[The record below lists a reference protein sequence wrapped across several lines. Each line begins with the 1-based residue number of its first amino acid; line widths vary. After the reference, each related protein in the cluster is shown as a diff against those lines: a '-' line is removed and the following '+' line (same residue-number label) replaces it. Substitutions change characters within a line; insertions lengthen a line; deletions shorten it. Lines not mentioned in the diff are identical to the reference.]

1 MFVLSLLPGFRCRFT
16 PACGL
21 SALRALL
28 PPPFGLWFAALGPDC
43 RRPSGFVAAAFRAVV
58 CSPPWGCVLPPF
70 QGLNVCFVPVTGVP
84 LSLHPG
90 LCSASPSGLL
100 PPLLPGLLLLRACG
114 VTLGSVVAAQ
124 LLADGGEQAVD
135 VAGPD
140 SQQNVKVKTFD

>member
-1 MFVLSLLPGFRCRFT
+1 MFVLSLSPGFRCRFT

-21 SALRALL
+21 SALGALL
-28 PPPFGLWFAALGPDC
+28 P
-43 RRPSGFVAAAFRAVV
+43 
-58 CSPPWGCVLPPF
+58 PPF
-70 QGLNVCFVPVTGVP
+70 QGLNVCFVLVTGVA

-100 PPLLPGLLLLRACG
+100 PPLLPGLLLSALRAYG
-114 VTLGSVVAAQ
+114 FTLGSVVEAAQ